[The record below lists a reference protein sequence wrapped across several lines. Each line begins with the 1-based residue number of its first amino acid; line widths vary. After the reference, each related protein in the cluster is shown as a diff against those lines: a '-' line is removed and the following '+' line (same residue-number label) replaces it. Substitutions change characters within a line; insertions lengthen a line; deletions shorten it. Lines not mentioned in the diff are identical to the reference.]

1 MKKSFVTLL
10 SFSIMSLSSSCTAPT
25 STPSTLSL
33 QSIIMTK
40 ILPEKTT
47 VSTRLKWSDVWG
59 AKYYEVARS
68 QDGAKEIEVSSNLT
82 ASSFID
88 ENLKEGSN
96 YKYTIRA
103 IDSNN
108 KLNDH

>member
-1 MKKSFVTLL
+1 MKKSVSFLL
-10 SFSIMSLSSSCTAPT
+10 STAVIALTTSCAPPT

-68 QDGAKEIEVSSNLT
+68 
-82 ASSFID
+82 
-88 ENLKEGSN
+88 
-96 YKYTIRA
+96 
-103 IDSNN
+103 
-108 KLNDH
+108 